1 MLCEHGLRF
10 EIGKAVRRMSQR
22 VQRYRDRAEVC
33 ERMAAQ
39 AKDHDAKASFD
50 AVARQWRDLARQIE
64 EMKFDQ
70 PPTKQTTTTALFK
83 PNSP

>member
-1 MLCEHGLRF
+1 MLEAF
-10 EIGKAVRRMSQR
+10 ERQVVVRRMSQR

-50 AVARQWRDLARQIE
+50 EVARQWRDLARQSE
-64 EMKFDQ
+64 EMQFDNRH
-70 PPTKQTTTTALFK
+70 TKPTTTTALFE

>member
-1 MLCEHGLRF
+1 
-10 EIGKAVRRMSQR
+10 MSQR

-39 AKDHDAKASFD
+39 ARDHDAKASFD
-50 AVARQWRDLARQIE
+50 EVARQWRDLARQIE
-64 EMKFDQ
+64 EMEFDNRD
-70 PPTKQTTTTALFK
+70 TKQTTTTALFE